1 MGLSVPGRVVRPFRA
16 FRPFSADWY
25 RVRWWRWAIRV
36 AATLTVG
43 SVVLAAVTVVQVWW
57 VGRED
62 HHPRS
67 DALVVLGASQ
77 YDGRPSAV
85 FAARLDHAAVL
96 FRAGVAPVVITIGG
110 KQPGDRYTE
119 AEAGAAY
126 LRRHGVPAEKVI
138 VIPEGSDTLGSLTA
152 VAGVMN
158 ARHLRSTVI
167 VTDPWHS
174 LRSRTMARDLGLAAQ
189 TSPVTSGPSVHGIDT
204 RFHYIVREG
213 IGYRW
218 YQLFHRASPPEATSS
233 AV

>member
-1 MGLSVPGRVVRPFRA
+1 VAVAFVTAVV
-16 FRPFSADWY
+16 
-25 RVRWWRWAIRV
+25 VV
-36 AATLTVG
+36 A
-43 SVVLAAVTVVQVWW
+43 VVTFAQVWW

-85 FAARLDHAAVL
+85 FAARLDHALAL
-96 FRAGVAPVVITIGG
+96 YRQGVAPDVITIGG

-126 LRRHGVPAEKVI
+126 LRHRGVPADRVI
-138 VIPEGSDTLGSLTA
+138 VISEGSDTLGSLIA

-158 ARHLRSTVI
+158 ARHWRSAVL

-174 LRSRTMARDLGLAAQ
+174 LRSRTMARDLGLTAS
-189 TSPVTSGPSVHGIDT
+189 TSPVTTGPAVHGIDT
-204 RFHYIVREG
+204 KIHYIIREG
-213 IGYRW
+213 LGYRW
-218 YQLFHRASPPEATSS
+218 YQLFHRASPPEATTH

>member
-1 MGLSVPGRVVRPFRA
+1 MGLSRPSLAVHPFRA
-16 FRPFSADWY
+16 TWY
-25 RVRWWRWAIRV
+25 QVPWWRWAVRAVVAVV
-36 AATLTVG
+36 AAIAVLTV
-43 SVVLAAVTVVQVWW
+43 VTFCQVWW

-62 HHPRS
+62 HRPTS
-67 DALVVLGASQ
+67 DTLVVLGASQ
-77 YDGRPSAV
+77 YNGRPSAV
-85 FAARLDHAAVL
+85 FAARLDHAL
-96 FRAGVAPVVITIGG
+96 ELYRQGVAPNVITIGG

-126 LRRHGVPAEKVI
+126 LRRRGIPADRVI

-158 ARHLRSTVI
+158 TRRWRSTVL

-174 LRSRTMARDLGLAAQ
+174 LRSRTMARDLGLDAA
-189 TSPVTSGPSVHGIDT
+189 TSPVTRGPAVHGVDT
-204 RFHYIVREG
+204 KVRYIIREG

-218 YQLFHRASPPEATSS
+218 YQLFHRASPPSATTR

>member
-1 MGLSVPGRVVRPFRA
+1 MALTASVIVV
-16 FRPFSADWY
+16 
-25 RVRWWRWAIRV
+25 
-36 AATLTVG
+36 G
-43 SVVLAAVTVVQVWW
+43 AVTVVQVWW

-62 HHPRS
+62 HHPRVE
-67 DALVVLGASQ
+67 ALVVLGASQ

-85 FAARLDHAAVL
+85 FAARLDHAAAL
-96 FRAGVAPVVITIGG
+96 YREGVAPVVITIGG

-126 LRRHGVPAEKVI
+126 LRRRGVPAEKVI

-158 ARHLRSTVI
+158 TRHWRSTVI

-174 LRSRTMARDLGLAAQ
+174 LRSRTMAHDLGLEAH
-189 TSPVTSGPSVHGIDT
+189 TSPVTTGPTVHGIDT
-204 RFHYIVREG
+204 RIHYIVREG

-218 YQLFHRASPPEATSS
+218 YQLFHRASPPEATTS

>member
-1 MGLSVPGRVVRPFRA
+1 LRA
-16 FRPFSADWY
+16 EWWQ
-25 RVRWWRWAIRV
+25 VRWWRWAIRV
-36 AATLTVG
+36 VLAGGTA
-43 SVVLAAVTVVQVWW
+43 VVVIAAVTFLQVWW

-62 HHPRS
+62 HHPTS

-85 FAARLDHAAVL
+85 FAARLDHALAL
-96 FRAGVAPVVITIGG
+96 FRQGVAPDVITVGG

-119 AEAGAAY
+119 GEAGASY
-126 LRRHGVPAEKVI
+126 LRRRGVPADHVI

-158 ARHLRSTVI
+158 SRHWRSTVL

-174 LRSRTMARDLGLAAQ
+174 LRSRTMARDLGLRAS
-189 TSPVTSGPSVHGIDT
+189 TSPVTTGPAVRGVDT
-204 RFHYIVREG
+204 KVHYIIRES

-218 YQLFHRASPPEATSS
+218 YQLFHRASPPEATSR